1 MAVAMLLISRS
12 AEVFGEP
19 QLKKDLTGRHC
30 SEMSH
35 NPTAVGPRPDRDP
48 YVVKQKSKV
57 GARVTALVV
66 EDGRSLEA
74 GIAVSPATVF
84 ALPRVFA
91 AIAESAVDA
100 AAPVAASS
108 PDPLA
113 AEPPWRAPVLAA
125 AEVFGAPVA
134 AARGVALVLAG
145 AYCPTAGYR

>member
-1 MAVAMLLISRS
+1 MNGLVYS
-12 AEVFGEP
+12 
-19 QLKKDLTGRHC
+19 KKNLTGRHC
-30 SEMSH
+30 SVMSH
-35 NPTAVGPRPDRDP
+35 NATEVAPRPDRNPD
-48 YVVKQKSKV
+48 VVKQKSRV

-74 GIAVSPATVF
+74 WIAVSAATVF

-113 AEPPWRAPVLAA
+113 EPPWRAPVLAA
-125 AEVFGAPVA
+125 AEVFGALVA
-134 AARGVALVLAG
+134 AAHGVALVLAG